1 MLTLTFSIGEDDMVI
16 PAKYAVCDNCEGK
29 GTQVNPNVDGN
40 GLTQE
45 DFDEQ
50 GPDFF
55 DDYMSGVYDIPC
67 LECHGMR
74 VVLVADENR
83 LTDEQKSAYY
93 QHLDEEYSWEQEA
106 YAERMAGC

>member
-1 MLTLTFSIGEDDMVI
+1 MLTLTFNDMTI
-16 PAKYAVCDNCEGK
+16 PAKYVVCDNCEGK
-29 GTQVNPNVDGN
+29 GTQVNPNVDGH

-67 LECHGMR
+67 LECKGLR

-83 LTDEQKSAYY
+83 LTAEQMQEYNQYLDDEYAY
-93 QHLDEEYSWEQEA
+93 QQEM
-106 YAERMAGC
+106 YWERMAGC

>member
-1 MLTLTFSIGEDDMVI
+1 MLTITFNNTTI

-67 LECHGMR
+67 LECKGLR

-83 LTDEQKSAYY
+83 LTAEQMQEYNQYLDDEYAY
-93 QHLDEEYSWEQEA
+93 QQEM
-106 YAERMAGC
+106 YWERMAGC